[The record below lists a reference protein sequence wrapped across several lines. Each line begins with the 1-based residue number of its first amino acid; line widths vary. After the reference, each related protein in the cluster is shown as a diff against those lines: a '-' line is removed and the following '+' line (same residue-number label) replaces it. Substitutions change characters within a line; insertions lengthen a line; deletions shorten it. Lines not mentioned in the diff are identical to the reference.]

1 MTIFRSPLQPFPP
14 LLQDRTLMLKRTG
27 VYLQRLFSTFASGF
41 PGIGLLLQR
50 LITAAALECSVFAHF
65 HGTLQGGSVA
75 LLFTLLLV
83 DGGAALFLLVGFWTP
98 FAGAVIACCEL
109 WMVVSGGE
117 FWLPFVLAT
126 LAAALAMIGPGA
138 WSIDAQLFGRKQIGP
153 PSR

>member
-50 LITAAALECSVFAHF
+50 LITAAAISGSVFAAF
-65 HGTLQGGSVA
+65 HEMPHHTSLA
-75 LLFTLLLV
+75 LLLV
-83 DGGAALFLLVGFWTP
+83 DGGAALFLLVGLWTP